1 MQMSARRLPALVLL
15 LMVAAIGVMASGC
28 FQAHKASEQVTGDV
42 TIGAGTGAQ
51 VVTVGGSGD
60 VTTAADTSSTES
72 STTTTTTGGSA
83 GGAPAG
89 ADVAAGKSGFT
100 NSCGS
105 CHTLKD
111 AGTKGQVGP
120 VLDSLAP
127 LAYDRVAK
135 QIKNGSANMPPGLA
149 AGQDLINIAAYV
161 SSVAGK

>member
-1 MQMSARRLPALVLL
+1 MSARRLPALVLL
-15 LMVAAIGVMASGC
+15 LMVAAIGVIASGC
-28 FQAHKASEQVTGDV
+28 FQAHKASEQVTGEV

-60 VTTAADTSSTES
+60 VTTAANTSSTES
-72 STTTTTTGGSA
+72 STTATTTTGAST

-149 AGQDLINIAAYV
+149 AGKDLINIAAYV